1 MARFMAFIF
10 SGRFRPIF
18 RMWPCFSTFT
28 SGIGVFLCFGRLAC
42 LFGCSHDQRV
52 ELSGT
57 RCEYVPVRLT
67 AASLL
72 QTVPESSTRR
82 SCLKLGS
89 HAEMFRTAFNRYL
102 GNPLSTPVWSA
113 KCTSARARLAGGPFR
128 DR

>member
-82 SCLKLGS
+82 SCAILL
-89 HAEMFRTAFNRYL
+89 RYTSDERL
-102 GNPLSTPVWSA
+102 GNRNQISRCGSLV
-113 KCTSARARLAGGPFR
+113 TSEP
-128 DR
+128 DRC